1 MEIGGVSS
9 SYGNVK
15 PLKRG
20 ARSPLLGPLSLLR
33 RSAFGLAA
41 LCALTIAPAATA
53 ADAPRFIASPPSVSA
68 SGSFIVGHGTVGT
81 GPEAILV
88 MHEWM
93 GDHSNYAGLL
103 PFLNTRAF
111 TYVFADLR
119 GYGWSKD
126 VRGDYTA
133 DEAVSDMFALMDKLG
148 HKRFH
153 VVGHSMSGLIAQAM
167 AAKDKTRIKSLIA
180 VTPVPAAGF
189 KTDDAGF
196 QRLVAV
202 IDTDDAMRGAIK
214 ARVAQRYTDAWI
226 DHKLAIARNA
236 TTREP
241 MLGYLKMFTST
252 DVSAAV
258 AGLDIPVL
266 LITGADDIPFY
277 QEAAERPKFEAA
289 YKNLTVETIQNAGH
303 YPMLQTP
310 PLLLAKIEK
319 FVEANVKD

>member
-1 MEIGGVSS
+1 M
-9 SYGNVK
+9 
-15 PLKRG
+15 
-20 ARSPLLGPLSLLR
+20 RSPISRPASRSVSLFLR
-33 RSAFGLAA
+33 RSALVVGA
-41 LCALTIAPAATA
+41 LCAVTLAPGAGAMAAEPSQARTASQVAEAGPTI
-53 ADAPRFIASPPSVSA
+53 IGHEV
-68 SGSFIVGHGTVGT
+68 VGE

-93 GDHSNYAGLL
+93 GDHSNYSGLL
-103 PFLNTRAF
+103 PFLNRKSF

-126 VRGDYTA
+126 IKGDYTA
-133 DEAVSDMFALMDKLG
+133 DEAVGDMFALMDKLG

-167 AAKDKTRIKSLIA
+167 AAKDKSRIKSLTA
-180 VTPVPAAGF
+180 VTPVPASGF
-189 KTDDAGF
+189 KTDEAGF
-196 QRLVAV
+196 KKLATV

-214 ARVAQRYTDAWI
+214 ARVAQRYTDGWI
-226 DHKLAIARNA
+226 DYKMAIARRA
-236 TTREP
+236 TGPEA
-241 MLGYLKMFTST
+241 MLGYLKMFTGT

-258 AGLDIPVL
+258 TGLDLPVL

-277 QEAAERPKFEAA
+277 QEATERPKFEQA

-310 PLLLAKIEK
+310 PLLLAKIEN
-319 FVEANVKD
+319 FVAANAQK

>member
-1 MEIGGVSS
+1 M
-9 SYGNVK
+9 
-15 PLKRG
+15 
-20 ARSPLLGPLSLLR
+20 RSPMSRPVPTSFR
-33 RSAFGLAA
+33 RSALCLGAFCAMALALAA
-41 LCALTIAPAATA
+41 VAAELPQYVAT
-53 ADAPRFIASPPSVSA
+53 PPSVSQ
-68 SGSFIVGHGTVGT
+68 SDVTIVGHATVGE

-93 GDHSNYAGLL
+93 GDHTNYTGML
-103 PFLNTRAF
+103 PFLNKKAF

-126 VRGDYTA
+126 LKGEYTA
-133 DEAVSDMFALMDKLG
+133 DEAAADMFALMDKLE

-167 AAKDKTRIKSLIA
+167 AVKNKDRLKSLVA
-180 VTPVPAAGF
+180 VTPVPASGF

-202 IDTDDAMRGAIK
+202 IDTDDAMRSAIK
-214 ARVAQRYTDAWI
+214 ARVAQRYTDSWV
-226 DHKLAIARNA
+226 DYKLAIARNA
-236 TTREP
+236 TGREA
-241 MLGYLKMFTST
+241 MLGYLKMFTGT
-252 DVSAAV
+252 DVSTAA
-258 AGLDIPVL
+258 AGLDLPVL

-277 QEAAERPKFEAA
+277 QESTERPKFEQT
-289 YKNLTVETIQNAGH
+289 YKNLTVEKIENAGH

-319 FVEANVKD
+319 FVEAHSKD